1 MLPVKF
7 PSSVESLR
15 RQLVDEQDLTPDE
28 RVQAV
33 CDLLATASAMN
44 PAEDVFGSQDPLWLR
59 REAEWQ
65 RCMRELF
72 QRQRVAAE
80 ADRV

>member
-1 MLPVKF
+1 MLTVKF
-7 PSSVESLR
+7 PSTAESLR
-15 RQLVDEQDLTPDE
+15 RQLADEEVLTPDH
-28 RVQAV
+28 RLRAV
-33 CDLLATASAMN
+33 CDLLATAAAMN

-72 QRQRVAAE
+72 QRQRNAA
-80 ADRV
+80 AVD

>member
-7 PSSVESLR
+7 PTPLESLR
-15 RQLVDEQDLTPDE
+15 RQLADEQNLTPDE
-28 RVQAV
+28 RLRAV
-33 CDLLATASAMN
+33 CDLLATAAAMN
-44 PAEDVFGSQDPLWLR
+44 PTDDVYGSQDPLWLR

-72 QRQRVAAE
+72 QRQRDAAKS
-80 ADRV
+80 DHQ

>member
-7 PSSVESLR
+7 PSSAESLR
-15 RQLVDEQDLTPDE
+15 QQLAEEQNLTPDE
-28 RVQAV
+28 RLQAV

-59 REAEWQ
+59 REAE
-65 RCMRELF
+65 
-72 QRQRVAAE
+72 
-80 ADRV
+80 